1 MQPPKQKQGVAV
13 PKERDTTV
21 IATEASGSAPSSAAV
36 PEAPKDNPVVNPL
49 PNSNQPQGVVV
60 PKERDTSATAK
71 KDSGTAQTTEVVPT
85 IPSSQAVVKPLSVA
99 ELPSPPP
106 PPSSPPPLVPSNIP
120 PPPQHPPPT
129 PEELAARAPAF
140 AKAREAVERNQEEE
154 EESFE
159 VESEEEP
166 APVGKAAS
174 PRERHPKRDRSN
186 PPLPVNLLSREAR
199 EQIELARELRAA
211 G

>member
-1 MQPPKQKQGVAV
+1 M
-13 PKERDTTV
+13 

-36 PEAPKDNPVVNPL
+36 PEAPKDNLVVNPL

-99 ELPSPPP
+99 ELPSPPSS

-154 EESFE
+154 ERK
-159 VESEEEP
+159 VLRLK
-166 APVGKAAS
+166 V
-174 PRERHPKRDRSN
+174 RRSQHLLVKPHLQGGGTQKEIGPTHLCLLICCLEKPGSRLSLLEN
-186 PPLPVNLLSREAR
+186 SVQLVNLTQE
-199 EQIELARELRAA
+199 
-211 G
+211 

>member
-1 MQPPKQKQGVAV
+1 M
-13 PKERDTTV
+13 

-99 ELPSPPP
+99 ELPSPPSS

-140 AKAREAVERNQEEE
+140 AKAREAVERNQEEEE

>member
-71 KDSGTAQTTEVVPT
+71 QDSGTAQTTEVVPT

-99 ELPSPPP
+99 ELPS

-140 AKAREAVERNQEEE
+140 AKAREAVERNQEE

>member
-1 MQPPKQKQGVAV
+1 MLHQVQPFQKPPKIILLGPCQTLINHK
-13 PKERDTTV
+13 
-21 IATEASGSAPSSAAV
+21 
-36 PEAPKDNPVVNPL
+36 
-49 PNSNQPQGVVV
+49 GVVV

-99 ELPSPPP
+99 ELPSPPSS

-154 EESFE
+154 ERK
-159 VESEEEP
+159 VLRLK
-166 APVGKAAS
+166 V
-174 PRERHPKRDRSN
+174 RRSQHLLVKPHLQGRGTQKEIGPN

>member
-1 MQPPKQKQGVAV
+1 
-13 PKERDTTV
+13 
-21 IATEASGSAPSSAAV
+21 V
-36 PEAPKDNPVVNPL
+36 PEAPKAGPVVNPL
-49 PNSNQPQGVVV
+49 PESNKPKGVVV
-60 PKERDTSATAK
+60 PKEHDTSAA
-71 KDSGTAQTTEVVPT
+71 AQKVLDTTQVIEVVPK
-85 IPSSQAVVKPLSVA
+85 IPNSPAVVNPLSKA
-99 ELPSPPP
+99 KLPS
-106 PPSSPPPLVPSNIP
+106 PPSSPPPVVPSNIP